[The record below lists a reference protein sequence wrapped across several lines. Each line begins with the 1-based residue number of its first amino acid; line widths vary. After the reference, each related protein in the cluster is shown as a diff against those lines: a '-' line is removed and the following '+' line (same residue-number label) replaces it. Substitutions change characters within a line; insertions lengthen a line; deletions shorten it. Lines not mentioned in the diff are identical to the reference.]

1 MSNALAIAGVTAV
14 LRDLLDSGVIE
25 HQLTDTLGAG
35 VTVSALPP
43 DQIALDGT
51 AATPRLNLFLHQV
64 SPNAALRNT
73 MLPARDSAGRRTT
86 NPPLALDLHYL
97 LTAYGVQELQAEVL
111 LGYALLML
119 HETPVLTREAIR
131 TALQPSPVSAA
142 LLPTVFQALRAADLA
157 DQLEL
162 LKITPQHLGGEEM
175 SRLWSAL
182 QARYRPTAAFQVS
195 VVLIE
200 RRRATQAALP
210 VLTRGPFDATLQRE
224 HGVFVG
230 AGLSPPFPTLEGLLA
245 PAHETP
251 STLQPGDAVQIVGHH
266 LAGTARALVLRNP
279 RFGLEEALPLADGSV
294 ETGISLS
301 LPNLPAAL
309 PAGIWQLELRVQR
322 AGEAQPRT
330 SNALPVALAP
340 RLTSLPPLA
349 ATRDGDNTVTLTVA
363 FEPAVR
369 QGQRVSLLLD
379 SREAPA
385 EPFAGTSTQQLTFRF
400 ADAPPAGGSA
410 LARLVVDG
418 VHSIAVNRAARP
430 PVFFN
435 QRITWP

>member
-25 HQLTDTLGAG
+25 HQITDTLGAG

-43 DQIALDGT
+43 DQIAIEGT
-51 AATPRLNLFLHQV
+51 AAAPRLNLFLHQV
-64 SPNAALRNT
+64 TPNAALRNT
-73 MLPARDSAGRRTT
+73 MLPMRDTAGRRTA

-162 LKITPQHLGGEEM
+162 LKITPQNLAGEEM

-200 RRRATQAALP
+200 RRRPVAQALP
-210 VLTRGPFDATLQRE
+210 VLTRGSFNATLQRE
-224 HGVFVG
+224 EGVIVA

-245 PAHETP
+245 SAHETP
-251 STLQPGDAVQIVGHH
+251 STLLPGDAVQLVGHH
-266 LAGTARALVLRNP
+266 LAGTNRSLMLRNQ
-279 RFGLEEALPLADGSV
+279 RFGIEQAVALPDGTA
-294 ETGISLS
+294 ETGLTFN
-301 LPNLPAAL
+301 LPVLPAAL
-309 PAGIWQLELRVQR
+309 PAGVWQLELRVQR
-322 AGEAQPRT
+322 PGEALPRT
-330 SNALPVALAP
+330 SNTLPLALAP
-340 RLTSLPPLA
+340 RLTSLPPVA
-349 ATRDGDNTVTLTVA
+349 ASRDGNNTVSITMA

-369 QGQRVSLLLD
+369 VGQKVSLMLD

-385 EPFAGTSTQQLTFRF
+385 EPFTTSTQQLTFRF

-410 LARLVVDG
+410 LVRLSIDG
-418 VHSIAVNRAARP
+418 VHSVLVNRAVRP

-435 QRITWP
+435 QRIGWP